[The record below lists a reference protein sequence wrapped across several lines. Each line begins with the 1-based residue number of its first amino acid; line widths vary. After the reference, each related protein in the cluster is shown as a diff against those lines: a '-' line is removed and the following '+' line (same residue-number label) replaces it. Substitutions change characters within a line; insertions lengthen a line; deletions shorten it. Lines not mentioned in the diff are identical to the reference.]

1 MDTAM
6 LLAAFVLV
14 SLPMCVCDL
23 RVLRVPNRL
32 VAVSAV
38 VVGPA
43 AVAVRGFE
51 AAAGG
56 ALFAGLVLLCARRLS
71 GGALGGGDVKY
82 GLVLGAATGAT
93 RAGGVLLGA
102 AGAAAVVILLRG
114 GGRLPFAPVL
124 FLAAAVSLAVEVLG
138 GLR

>member
-1 MDTAM
+1 MDSAM

-14 SLPMCVCDL
+14 SVPICVCDL
-23 RVLRVPNRL
+23 QVLRVPNRL
-32 VAVSAV
+32 VAIGGL

-43 AVAVRGFE
+43 AVAVRGFQS
-51 AAAGG
+51 AAGG

-82 GLVLGAATGAT
+82 GLLLGAATGAA

-102 AGAAAVVILLRG
+102 AAAAAGAILLRG
-114 GGRLPFAPVL
+114 GGRLPFAPML
-124 FLAAAVSLAVEVLG
+124 FLAAVVSLAFEVLG